1 MQGNQTILEPPDGNE
16 DPGNAKS
23 HSSRSHAFTFDH
35 SYWSAG
41 ERDESQYASQQTL
54 FEDLGVDLLN
64 HSFQG
69 YNVSGI
75 LDLIERNLKVH

>member
-1 MQGNQTILEPPDGNE
+1 MQGNQTVLEPPCGNE

-23 HSSRSHAFTFDH
+23 HSGRSHAFTFDH

-41 ERDESQYASQQTL
+41 ERDDPQYASQQTL

-69 YNVSGI
+69 YNVS
-75 LDLIERNLKVH
+75 LVSWT